1 MPKRILCA
9 VDGSKVAAKAAAV
22 AVDLASSM
30 GANVTFLTINVVPSR
45 VKQTVYWDAT
55 LTDAAE
61 AQANRQLAAAA
72 KIAKAAKFGAFTC
85 ATATGNDIAMAI
97 CAYAERNKYDH
108 IVVGTA
114 IRNELQRLIL
124 GSVSSGVVA
133 KAPCPVTVV
142 HK

>member
-22 AVDLASSM
+22 AVDLASAM

-45 VKQTVYWDAT
+45 VKRTVYWDAA

-61 AQANRQLAAAA
+61 DQSNKQLAAAA
-72 KIAKAAKFGAFTC
+72 KVAKAAKFGAFTC

-97 CAYAERNKYDH
+97 CAYAEKNKYDH
-108 IVVGTA
+108 IVVGTG
-114 IRNELQRLIL
+114 IRNELQRLFI
-124 GSVSSGVVA
+124 GSVSSGVISE
-133 KAPCPVTVV
+133 APCPVTVV
-142 HK
+142 H